1 MAAHARE
8 LKIWQEA
15 VSLGGEVI
23 RAARRATRR
32 ETKAFTDALML
43 TASDAASAISEA
55 HAHSSS
61 AGERD
66 CYARAKRALI
76 TLETQLA
83 IARNG
88 GVITPADHAQL
99 AGRVAALSQRVSNYL
114 SYAERQTVTASEP
127 VGRSSSPLP
136 ETVVLLE

>member
-1 MAAHARE
+1 MAAHTRE

-15 VSLGGEVI
+15 VSLGGEAI
-23 RAARRATRR
+23 RVVRRSTRR

-43 TASDAASAISEA
+43 CAADAASAISEA
-55 HAHSSS
+55 QARSS
-61 AGERD
+61 AVGERD

-99 AGRVAALSQRVSNYL
+99 AGRIAALSHRVSN
-114 SYAERQTVTASEP
+114 SMTYADRQVAAVAEP
-127 VGRSSSPLP
+127 SGDRGSRLP
-136 ETVVLLE
+136 ESVLLLE